1 MNFKSSHLKRLAIC
15 VLPVVLV
22 GSLATVAVS
31 ASSVVA
37 QSEES
42 DDGAQESSPRFRV
55 YDFGSGSLDDRDDYI
70 HCVAHIVGKDEQ
82 SEMLT
87 LGPERCFQQ
96 EMEASEF
103 AGVGAVSGSGGE
115 ASSFSIGVHY
125 DGRGYTGASL
135 RIVGTDCAGG
145 GISLYLTAWDDVIS
159 STLNGC
165 PVIEH
170 YAGRFFRPG
179 GPGTPLFF
187 DFGDRHEDTLS
198 PGGDLDELDNLVSG
212 ILYKSSSGMRDP
224 SLPVV
229 NLVGM
234 EVTQGTQDWLGSV
247 ALVRNRPTAVR
258 AFFTTT
264 ATQDIGV
271 SAVLRAHTRRGTTFR
286 EDFTLALNT
295 DESVT
300 VNSAFNSIINP
311 VDRSIDSSLNFILP
325 GEWTNLGPDEELF
338 LSLDFSSEQNNFEI
352 SCREMILPANTCS
365 ATLSFVEVD
374 PPTIVMF
381 PVRLQVT
388 NANGSTSIIEPDRPI
403 LETQLR
409 RIQAM
414 MPFPY
419 QILTTPDNIDFRRL
433 NYPLDFRPDPENT
446 DPDADFFIQSTDRY
460 DPESSSQENEII
472 LVNAAL
478 KRFWEEAGDMDTI
491 YLGILRGSTRSGLAG
506 ASAPYRLPEMLAS
519 WYTSELNEIPGE
531 ISTFYGSGVR
541 NAGPHEVGHILQQRH
556 PGRMVNSE
564 VNDEL
569 VGFCGEEGELVE
581 YPYTFDLAPMEDDNP
596 YMDGT
601 FDSDNENEE
610 EGEEMKDDELP
621 DNEFLPLL
629 GPIGN
634 ANREIWGLDIDFM
647 RERYASTQWQT
658 QLNSL
663 IVSDPREVY
672 SIMSY
677 CFHSL
682 KNYDTQAIWMDAF
695 YHRHIIEYL
704 NQEDTQ
710 TEGSQDASRVMSSDM
725 FFGEI
730 SFSESDG
737 STSGVV
743 LDRIYS
749 RPRQVRPI
757 TSGDYV
763 LELRDSSGASVRNI
777 SFTASQPITFVLP
790 EFGVDSSEE
799 NGLTTFSFTVFNPPD
814 YTSFAIKQD
823 GRELLVMQRSA
834 NAPTVS
840 ISGVSANQLFSQ
852 TDTINLSWVGSD
864 QDGDSLTYRVY
875 YSIDGGSSYEPYLLE
890 TTDTSKAIV
899 AGRLPG
905 SDRARFGVSVSD
917 GTRSAFVETPIFRI
931 ANHTPEV
938 RIESPS
944 PGVVLAGSRGFLLKA
959 SGYDEEDGSLGF
971 NAYSWS
977 SSVDG
982 NLGTGE
988 HVVLSTSQLA
998 SGAHTIT
1005 VTATD
1010 SSGLTATTA
1019 VSITIGR
1026 VNSLPVAVD
1035 DSASVELDTP
1045 MFVDALDNDTDTE
1058 RDIDSRSF
1066 EITVQPMLGEAEIA
1080 ISPTTG
1086 NLAVRYVGHTSGR
1099 DSLTYQI
1106 CDGVNRCDT
1115 AIVSVAVGIANCTI
1129 FGTEGD
1135 DMLVGTP
1142 GDDVICGLGGDDTI
1156 DGKTGNDTLLGGAGD
1171 DTIYGRLGHEV
1182 IRGGLGDD
1190 FILGHRGD
1198 DTIFGGRGDDEI
1210 YGGGG
1215 NDTIKGQQ
1223 GADELFGEAGDDI
1236 IEGGPGDDIIGGGVD
1251 DDTLRGGPGD
1261 DTIRGNAGRDTVYG
1275 GEGTD
1280 TILGVTQDEIVH
1292 DQP

>member
-37 QSEES
+37 QSEDS

-295 DESVT
+295 GESIT
-300 VNSAFNSIINP
+300 VNSDLNSIINP
-311 VDRSIDSSLNFILP
+311 VDRSIDSSLNFVLP
-325 GEWTNLGPDEELF
+325 GEWTNLAPDEELF
-338 LSLDFSSEQNNFEI
+338 LSLDFSSDQNNFEI
-352 SCREMILPANTCS
+352 NCREMILPANTCS

-388 NANGSTSIIEPDRPI
+388 NKDGSTSIIEPDRPI

-414 MPFPY
+414 MPFPN
-419 QILTTPDNIDFRRL
+419 QMLTTPDNIDFRRL
-433 NYPLDFRPDPENT
+433 NYPLDFRPDPSN
-446 DPDADFFIQSTDRY
+446 PDVDFFVQTTKDNQSD
-460 DPESSSQENEII
+460 DFID
-472 LVNAAL
+472 LDMVNDAL
-478 KRFWEEAGDMDTI
+478 ERFWSDAGDIDAI
-491 YLGILRGSTRSGLAG
+491 YLGILPGEPASDLLGRAG
-506 ASAPYRLPEMLAS
+506 YDRETHMITNVAS
-519 WYTSELNEIPGE
+519 WYTSGLDETPGE
-531 ISTFYGSGVR
+531 ASSYLSNNPR
-541 NAGPHEVGHILQQRH
+541 NAGPHELGHVLQQSH
-556 PGRMVNSE
+556 TGRMVGN
-564 VNDEL
+564 NAF
-569 VGFCGEEGELVE
+569 VGFCGEEGANFD
-581 YPYTFDLAPMEDDNP
+581 YPYAIDLFPTIDDSP
-596 YMDGT
+596 YRDGL
-601 FDSDNENEE
+601 FDSGNEMQ
-610 EGEEMKDDELP
+610 GDELP

-629 GPIGN
+629 GPMGDPN
-634 ANREIWGLDIDFM
+634 EEVWGLDIDYM
-647 RERYASTQWQT
+647 EDRYRLIEWLY

-677 CFHSL
+677 CYYGLDNS
-682 KNYDTQAIWMDAF
+682 NTQAIWMDSV
-695 YHRHIIEYL
+695 YHGRIIEQL
-704 NQEDTQ
+704 TQENPTAD
-710 TEGSQDASRVMSSDM
+710 ESQGVSDVMPSDM
-725 FFGEI
+725 FFGKI
-730 SFSESDG
+730 NFSDSDDLA
-737 STSGVV
+737 SGVV
-743 LDRIYS
+743 LDSIYS
-749 RPRQVRPI
+749 RPRQARQVP
-757 TSGDYV
+757 SGNYV
-763 LELRDSSGASVRNI
+763 LELRDNSGASLRSI
-777 SFTASQPITFVLP
+777 SFTANQPIPLVLLEP
-790 EFGVDSSEE
+790 GESHPEE
-799 NGLTTFSFTVFNPPD
+799 NGPATFSFMVFDPPD
-814 YTSFAIKQD
+814 YTSFAIKQN

-834 NAPTVS
+834 NTPTVEV
-840 ISGVSANQLFSQ
+840 SGVSTNQLFSQ
-852 TDTINLSWVGSD
+852 ADTINLSWVGAD
-864 QDGDSLTYRVY
+864 QDEDPLTYRVY
-875 YSIDGGSSYEPYLLE
+875 YSVDGGSSYEPYSLE
-890 TTDTSKAIV
+890 TTGNRKAIEV
-899 AGRLPG
+899 SRLRG
-905 SDRARFGVSVSD
+905 SDSARFGISVSD
-917 GTRSAFVETPIFRI
+917 GTRSAFTESPVFRV
-931 ANHTPEV
+931 ANHAPEV

-944 PGVVLAGSRGFLLKA
+944 SGVVLAESQGFLLKA

-971 NAYSWS
+971 NAYSWI
-977 SSVDG
+977 SSVNG
-982 NLGTGE
+982 NLGTGA
-988 HVVLSTSQLA
+988 HVVLSANQLA
-998 SGAHTIT
+998 PGTHTIT

-1010 SSGLTATTA
+1010 SSGLTATATT
-1019 VSITIGR
+1019 SIIISR
-1026 VNSLPVAVD
+1026 VNTLPIAMD
-1035 DSASVELDTP
+1035 DSASVELDVP
-1045 MFVDALDNDTDTE
+1045 VFIDVLANDTDTE

-1080 ISPTTG
+1080 ISPATA

-1115 AIVSVAVGIANCTI
+1115 AKVLIAVGIANCTI

-1156 DGKTGNDTLLGGAGD
+1156 DGKTGNDTLLGGSGD
-1171 DTIYGRLGHEV
+1171 DTIYGRLGHDV

-1198 DTIFGGRGDDEI
+1198 DVIFGGRGDDEI

-1215 NDTIKGQQ
+1215 NDIIKGQE
-1223 GADELFGEAGDDI
+1223 GSDELFGEAGNDI
-1236 IEGGPGDDIIGGGVD
+1236 IEGGSGNDIIGGGVD

-1261 DTIRGNAGRDTVYG
+1261 DTIRGNAGKDTVFG

-1280 TILGVTQDEIVH
+1280 TILGVARDETVH

>member
-1 MNFKSSHLKRLAIC
+1 
-15 VLPVVLV
+15 
-22 GSLATVAVS
+22 
-31 ASSVVA
+31 
-37 QSEES
+37 
-42 DDGAQESSPRFRV
+42 
-55 YDFGSGSLDDRDDYI
+55 
-70 HCVAHIVGKDEQ
+70 
-82 SEMLT
+82 
-87 LGPERCFQQ
+87 
-96 EMEASEF
+96 
-103 AGVGAVSGSGGE
+103 
-115 ASSFSIGVHY
+115 
-125 DGRGYTGASL
+125 
-135 RIVGTDCAGG
+135 
-145 GISLYLTAWDDVIS
+145 
-159 STLNGC
+159 
-165 PVIEH
+165 
-170 YAGRFFRPG
+170 
-179 GPGTPLFF
+179 
-187 DFGDRHEDTLS
+187 
-198 PGGDLDELDNLVSG
+198 
-212 ILYKSSSGMRDP
+212 
-224 SLPVV
+224 
-229 NLVGM
+229 M

-271 SAVLRAHTRRGTTFR
+271 TAVLRAHTRRGTTFR
-286 EDFTLALNT
+286 EDFTFALNA

-300 VNSAFNSIINP
+300 VNSDLNSIINP

-325 GEWTNLGPDEELF
+325 GEWTNLAPDEELF

-352 SCREMILPANTCS
+352 NCREMILPANTCS

-388 NANGSTSIIEPDRPI
+388 NEDGSTSIIYPNDSM
-403 LETQLR
+403 LDSQLR

-419 QILTTPDNIDFRRL
+419 QMRTTPDDITFRNL
-433 NYPLDFRPDPENT
+433 TYPLDFRPNPRDTDSEDT
-446 DPDADFFIQSTDRY
+446 DPDTNFFVQSTDRY
-460 DPESSSQENEII
+460 DPESPNQENEII
-472 LVNAAL
+472 LVHAAL
-478 KRFWEEAGDMDTI
+478 RRFLADAADMDAI
-491 YLGILRGSTRSGLAG
+491 YFGVLPGDTRSGLVG
-506 ASAPYRLPEMLAS
+506 ASAIYGDDLKYAS
-519 WYTSELNEIPGE
+519 WYTSGINEMPGE
-531 ISTFYGSGVR
+531 ASTYFPRIDEKGRPLGLR
-541 NAGPHEVGHILQQRH
+541 NAGSHELGHALDQRH
-556 PGRMVNSE
+556 PGNPLSDMPS
-564 VNDEL
+564 
-569 VGFCGEEGELVE
+569 GFCGEEGEFVA
-581 YPYTFDLAPMEDDNP
+581 YPYAIDLAPTVDDDP
-596 YMDGT
+596 YMDGI
-601 FDSDNENEE
+601 FDFRNEDDNGEMGDGEMEN
-610 EGEEMKDDELP
+610 DELP

-634 ANREIWGLDIDFM
+634 IHREVWGLDIDLM
-647 RERYASTQWQT
+647 EDRYRSTEWLN

-682 KNYDTQAIWMDAF
+682 SNHDTQAIWMDAF
-695 YHRHIIEYL
+695 YHNSIIEYL
-704 NQEDTQ
+704 TQENTEAAGTQDTS
-710 TEGSQDASRVMSSDM
+710 GVMSSDM
-725 FFGEI
+725 FFGQI

-737 STSGVV
+737 STSGVI

-749 RPRQVRPI
+749 RPRQVRPVV
-757 TSGDYV
+757 SGDYV
-763 LELRDSSGASVRNI
+763 LELRDSSGASLRSI
-777 SFTASQPITFVLP
+777 PFMASQPITFVLP
-790 EFGVDSSEE
+790 EFGVSGSEE
-799 NGLTTFSFTVFNPPD
+799 NSLATFSFTVFDPPD
-814 YTSFAIKQD
+814 YASFAIKQD

-840 ISGVSANQLFSQ
+840 VTGVSANQLFSQ
-852 TDTINLSWVGSD
+852 TDTINLSWVGAD

-875 YSIDGGSSYEPYLLE
+875 YSIDGGISYEPYSLE
-890 TTDTSKAIV
+890 TAGNSKAIV

-917 GTRSAFVETPIFRI
+917 GSRSAFVETPIFRV
-931 ANHTPEV
+931 ANHAPEV

-944 PGVVLAGSRGFLLKA
+944 SGVVLAGSRGFLLKA
-959 SGYDEEDGSLGF
+959 SGYDQEDGSLGF

-982 NLGTGE
+982 NLGTGA
-988 HVVLSTSQLA
+988 HVVLSTSQLTP
-998 SGAHTIT
+998 GIHNIT
-1005 VTATD
+1005 VTGID
-1010 SSGLTATTA
+1010 SSGLTATA
-1019 VSITIGR
+1019 SVSITIRR
-1026 VNSLPVAVD
+1026 VNSLPVAMD
-1035 DSASVELDTP
+1035 DSVSVEFDTP
-1045 MFVDALDNDTDTE
+1045 VFVDVLANDTDTE

-1236 IEGGPGDDIIGGGVD
+1236 IEGGPGNDIIGGGVD